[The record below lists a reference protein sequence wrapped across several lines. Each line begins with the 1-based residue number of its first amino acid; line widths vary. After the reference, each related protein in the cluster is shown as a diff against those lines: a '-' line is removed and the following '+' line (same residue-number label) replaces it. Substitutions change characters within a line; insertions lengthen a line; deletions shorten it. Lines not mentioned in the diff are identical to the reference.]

1 MKICIFLFFK
11 TKNLIYKII
20 NEKNLKNYNTE
31 TITSHSGKNPSENHG
46 IPAPPLYRTSTILSP
61 KMDNYRN
68 RTGKYT
74 YGRNGTPTSDSLISA
89 ISDLYKA
96 EGCVLAPSGM
106 GAISIGLM
114 SVLKSKDHILIPDS
128 VYGSARRFVQEEFPR
143 LAIEFEFYNSRDLDH
158 LETLI
163 RSNTKA
169 IYIESP
175 GTYTFEIIDIK
186 RIVKICKKN
195 NLKSL
200 IDNTW
205 ATAIY
210 FNPFDFGVDI
220 VIEAITKYISG
231 HSDIMMGVVLGNKED
246 LIALQR
252 WSKNTGNYVSPDD
265 IYMSLRGLRTLPLR
279 LKKSSQNSLEI
290 AKFLET
296 KNIIK
301 TVFHPALEQHPDHE
315 LWKRDFK
322 GASGLFAIEFHDNV
336 FEEAID
342 IIADNCQI
350 FGIGSSW
357 GGYSSLL
364 STMNV
369 SENRNLKSSYIPTGN
384 YLRIYTGSEDTKDLI
399 NDLNFGFEKLRNN
412 NLSL

>member
-1 MKICIFLFFK
+1 MK
-11 TKNLIYKII
+11 
-20 NEKNLKNYNTE
+20 KNLKNFNTE
-31 TITSHSGKNPSENHG
+31 TITSHSGKNPTENYG

-68 RTGKYT
+68 RSGKYT
-74 YGRNGTPTSDSLISA
+74 YGRNGTPTSDSLINA

-106 GAISIGLM
+106 GAITIGLM
-114 SVLKSKDHILIPDS
+114 SVLKAKDHILIPDS

-143 LAIEFEFYNSRDLDH
+143 LDIEFEFYNSRDLDH
-158 LETLI
+158 LEALI
-163 RSNTKA
+163 KNNTKA

-186 RIVKICKKN
+186 RVVKICKKN

-252 WSKNTGNYVSPDD
+252 WSKNTGNYISPDD

-279 LKKSSQNSLEI
+279 LQKSSQNSFEI

-296 KNIIK
+296 KSIIK
-301 TVFHPALEQHPDHE
+301 KVFHPALNQHPDHK

-384 YLRIYTGSEDTKDLI
+384 YLRIYTGSEDTEDLI
-399 NDLNFGFEKLRNN
+399 GDLNVGFENLKSKL
-412 NLSL
+412 

>member
-1 MKICIFLFFK
+1 M
-11 TKNLIYKII
+11 
-20 NEKNLKNYNTE
+20 
-31 TITSHSGKNPSENHG
+31 
-46 IPAPPLYRTSTILSP
+46 
-61 KMDNYRN
+61 
-68 RTGKYT
+68 
-74 YGRNGTPTSDSLISA
+74 
-89 ISDLYKA
+89 
-96 EGCVLAPSGM
+96 
-106 GAISIGLM
+106 
-114 SVLKSKDHILIPDS
+114 
-128 VYGSARRFVQEEFPR
+128 
-143 LAIEFEFYNSRDLDH
+143 
-158 LETLI
+158 
-163 RSNTKA
+163 
-169 IYIESP
+169 
-175 GTYTFEIIDIK
+175 
-186 RIVKICKKN
+186 
-195 NLKSL
+195 

-231 HSDIMMGVVLGNKED
+231 HSDIMMGVVLGNEED

-279 LKKSSQNSLEI
+279 LKKSSQNSIEI

-296 KNIIK
+296 KEIIK

-336 FEEAID
+336 YEEAID
-342 IIADNCQI
+342 IIADNCKI

-369 SENRNLKSSYIPTGN
+369 SENRNLKSSYVPTGN
-384 YLRIYTGSEDTKDLI
+384 YLIIYTGSEDTEDLI
-399 NDLNFGFEKLRNN
+399 RDLNVGFEKI
-412 NLSL
+412 